1 MVARL
6 AKGAGMKQ
14 LIEARRRLSDAGTL
28 PAVLGA
34 ALDAFEAM
42 FPVLHQQEDRAGPG
56 FAAFALAAAS
66 AGSGRDA
73 VAFAPSLPSA
83 GPGLGDAVLS
93 ARPAEVTEA
102 EAAGELAALAQALAE
117 RLEDAAA
124 GAADPADRQACQDGA
139 RHAARITALLTGTAD
154 S

>member
-1 MVARL
+1 VL
-6 AKGAGMKQ
+6 A
-14 LIEARRRLSDAGTL
+14 
-28 PAVLGA
+28 A

-83 GPGLGDAVLS
+83 CLELDSAVLS
-93 ARPAEVTEA
+93 AGPAEVTESD
-102 EAAGELAALAQALAE
+102 AARELAVLAQELAG

-124 GAADPADRQACQDGA
+124 GAGDPADWQACKDGA

-154 S
+154 P

>member
-1 MVARL
+1 ML
-6 AKGAGMKQ
+6 
-14 LIEARRRLSDAGTL
+14 
-28 PAVLGA
+28 
-34 ALDAFEAM
+34 
-42 FPVLHQQEDRAGPG
+42 PVLHRQEDRAGPG

-83 GPGLGDAVLS
+83 EPGLDDVILS
-93 ARPAEVTEA
+93 ARPAGVTES
-102 EAAGELAALAQALAE
+102 EAAGELAVLAQAPAG
-117 RLEDAAA
+117 RLEDTAA

-154 S
+154 P